1 MNGNVISCNVNTQIN
16 LKMKSPARQNVR
28 PELRARGAGLAHLG
42 NGYPA
47 IGTRTSSSAAQ
58 LPGHALL
65 MRRVRLLRA
74 RGDGERGSGWS

>member
-1 MNGNVISCNVNTQIN
+1 
-16 LKMKSPARQNVR
+16 MKSPARQNVR

-74 RGDGERGSGWS
+74 RGTESAVAAGHKILREAEAW

>member
-1 MNGNVISCNVNTQIN
+1 
-16 LKMKSPARQNVR
+16 MKSPVR
-28 PELRARGAGLAHLG
+28 KMRARSRGRGAPDFVHLG

-47 IGTRTSSSAAQ
+47 NGARMGSGAAHP
-58 LPGHALL
+58 LGHALL